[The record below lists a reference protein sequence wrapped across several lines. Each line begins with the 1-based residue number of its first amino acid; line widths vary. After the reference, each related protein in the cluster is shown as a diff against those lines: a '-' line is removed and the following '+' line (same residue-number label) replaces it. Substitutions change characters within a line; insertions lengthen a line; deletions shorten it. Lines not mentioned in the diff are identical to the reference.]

1 MKNITSKKRFADQ
14 DIEQLI
20 GLQLRYG
27 VIIASLIVLVGGV
40 LYLLL
45 SGRELLPHY
54 EQFVGEKAGFTTG
67 SQIWQGA
74 LNLNPKGIIELGV
87 IVLIATP
94 VLRILFSLIG
104 FIIEKDRLYTIITL
118 IVLLVMMFST
128 FGGLK
133 V

>member
-1 MKNITSKKRFADQ
+1 MKNIISKKRFADQ

-27 VIIASLIVLVGGV
+27 VVIASLIVLVGGI
-40 LYLLL
+40 LYLYI
-45 SGRELLPHY
+45 SGSALLPHY
-54 EQFVGEKAGFTTG
+54 EQFAGEKARFITG
-67 SQIWQGA
+67 AEIWQGA

-87 IVLIATP
+87 VILIATP

-104 FIIEKDRLYTIITL
+104 FIIEKDRLYIIITL

>member
-1 MKNITSKKRFADQ
+1 MKNIISKKRFADQ

-27 VIIASLIVLVGGV
+27 VVIASLIVLIGGI
-40 LYLLL
+40 LYLHF
-45 SGRELLPHY
+45 SGSALLPHY
-54 EQFVGEKAGFTTG
+54 EQFAGEKASFITG
-67 SQIWQGA
+67 KEIWLGA
-74 LNLNPKGIIELGV
+74 LNLDPKGIIELGV
-87 IVLIATP
+87 VILIATP

-104 FIIEKDRLYTIITL
+104 FIIEKDRLYIIITL

-133 V
+133 I